1 MELVLSVQELVE
13 DLKEHDVCA
22 FAFYDVVVVQ
32 RNKNQLLVLTSR
44 KKEHDV
50 CAFPFYDVVV
60 VQPNH
65 QEEWWDL
72 QKIDLKALNHEV
84 MRMVSDLK

>member
-1 MELVLSVQELVE
+1 M
-13 DLKEHDVCA
+13 
-22 FAFYDVVVVQ
+22 VVVQ

-72 QKIDLKALNHEV
+72 QKIDLKALIHEV